1 MFCPECGIN
10 GYSRKTKTP
19 EWRCRKCGHEWQSEE
34 QPVPESHSPWNYGG
48 RIVDEQDEAYSENRL
63 H

>member
-1 MFCPECGIN
+1 MRCSECGVN

-19 EWRCRKCGHEWQSEE
+19 EWRCRKCGHEWQLDE
-34 QPVPESHSPWNYGG
+34 QPVTEPHSQWNYGG
-48 RIVDEQDEAYSENRL
+48 RIVDEQDESYSENRL